1 MRADGFPP
9 IAGPGAQVLV
19 LGSLPGAE
27 SLRRQEYYA
36 QPRNAFWKI
45 MGALVDAGPER
56 AYVERTARLIGAGI
70 AVWDVCACAWRPGSL
85 DSSID
90 ASSVV
95 VNDLGAFLARHP
107 TIDRVYFN
115 GATAAA
121 VYRRRVLPLLPTRL
135 AGLVTRV
142 LPSTSPARAA
152 MPFEAKLAAWKA
164 LSRSQPKPP

>member
-56 AYVERTARLIGAGI
+56 AYAERTARLIEAGI

-90 ASSVV
+90 AGSVV
-95 VNDLGAFLARHP
+95 VNDLGDFLARHP
-107 TIDRVYFN
+107 QIGRIYFN
-115 GATAAA
+115 GATAAT
-121 VYRRRVLPLLPTRL
+121 VYGRRVLPLLPTPL
-135 AGLVTRV
+135 GGLVTRV
-142 LPSTSPARAA
+142 LPSTSPAHAA
-152 MPFEAKLAAWKA
+152 MPFEAKLAAWQA
-164 LSRSQPKPP
+164 LSRSQPKRS